1 MYTLTKSLL
10 CFNCFVSYMLP
21 YRRPGRR
28 VMYSLL
34 VRPLEYVIFFKKKI
48 KLALFYVQVKRYYF

>member
-10 CFNCFVSYMLP
+10 CFSCFVSYMLP

-28 VMYSLL
+28 VMSSLL
-34 VRPLEYVIFFKKKI
+34 VRSLEYVIFLKKI
-48 KLALFYVQVKRYYF
+48 KLALFYVQVKHYF